1 MPHRGAHSESHLTVF
16 MHFYFEKVTTAT
28 IVGSTLWKWT
38 ETGSVRERERERDK
52 CKKVGKMTE
61 SWTELQVEADPTF
74 SEERFWKITEAAA
87 VGLVGTNKTFQN
99 NIRLAK

>member
-38 ETGSVRERERERDK
+38 ETGSVRERERETSA
-52 CKKVGKMTE
+52 KKLEK
-61 SWTELQVEADPTF
+61 
-74 SEERFWKITEAAA
+74 
-87 VGLVGTNKTFQN
+87 
-99 NIRLAK
+99 